1 LKLQHQSETSEGE
14 LINEITTV
22 GVDLAKE
29 VIVVCAGDAEGRT
42 VFFRQFSFAGFAE
55 WAANLPPCLIGMEA
69 CSSAHHWARFLTQHG
84 HTPKLMAAEL
94 VEPYRL
100 SRGAKNDRNDAQ
112 AILSAVRQPNMCFV
126 TVKSIDQ
133 QAMLAW
139 HRSRAG
145 YLEERTALLNR
156 TRGMLAEFGLWLGRS
171 SAVLL
176 RQLPRLAPDERLPAR
191 FRPILTHVIEHL
203 RQIDARIDECDAQ
216 IREHAR
222 HSEQAKRLQAV
233 LGIGHITASALV
245 ATIANPRD
253 FRNGRQLSALV
264 RPGAPPAQ
272 LRWQSTPRCHH
283 QTRRFLP
290 ARPAHPRRTLHDAS
304 RPQTRAAAPFPARTL
319 DRRAARSRRLS
330 QDAGG
335 DRQQAPAHRLGH
347 PRSQR
352 ALRSQRL
359 APPSTRGIM
368 RLS

>member
-1 LKLQHQSETSEGE
+1 M
-14 LINEITTV
+14 NEITTV

-55 WAANLPPCLIGMEA
+55 WAANLPACLIGLEA

-84 HTPKLMAAEL
+84 HTAKLMAAEL

-112 AILSAVRQPNMCFV
+112 AILSAVRQPNMRFV

-145 YLEERTALLNR
+145 YLEERKALLNR
-156 TRGMLAEFGLWLGRS
+156 TRGLLAEFGLWLGRS
-171 SAVLL
+171 SAVLR
-176 RQLPRLAPDERLPAR
+176 RQLPRLAEDERLPAR

-203 RQIDARIDECDAQ
+203 RQIDARIDECDVQ

-222 HSEQAKRLQAV
+222 HSEHARRLQTV
-233 LGIGHITASALV
+233 LGIGNITASALI

-253 FRNGRQLSALV
+253 FRNGRQLSAWCGLV
-264 RPGAPPAQ
+264 PRQRSSGGKARLGVITKRGDAYLRGLLTQGARSTMQAALKREP
-272 LRWQSTPRCHH
+272 LRRSRLEHWIV
-283 QTRRFLP
+283 
-290 ARPAHPRRTLHDAS
+290 ALHDRAGYHKTLVAIANKHL
-304 RPQTRAAAPFPARTL
+304 RTVWAILAHNENYDPNAWRRHPRAAA
-319 DRRAARSRRLS
+319 
-330 QDAGG
+330 
-335 DRQQAPAHRLGH
+335 
-347 PRSQR
+347 
-352 ALRSQRL
+352 
-359 APPSTRGIM
+359 M